1 MTFSH
6 AVSCWTQL
14 FRTTGALAARNRCFQ
29 CWSMISAVRGTRQI
43 QRPARGASSA
53 TPTFRVLSSTA
64 SSDHL
69 PGRFTMRN
77 MTVSTCAYSDRIS
90 CNTAHNPTC
99 GGAGGRGC
107 SSPNRCALLQKD
119 FISLEVSSS
128 VWDCRLFRR
137 PAKVLAK
144 NAVFWPGYKKSV
156 WSAEQ
161 GP

>member
-1 MTFSH
+1 M
-6 AVSCWTQL
+6 TQL
-14 FRTTGALAARNRCFQ
+14 QRWRVPCPAASNKMFGKRVFTEVDSFRIGRDSGAIPKGVAET
-29 CWSMISAVRGTRQI
+29 AVT
-43 QRPARGASSA
+43 
-53 TPTFRVLSSTA
+53 
-64 SSDHL
+64 
-69 PGRFTMRN
+69 
-77 MTVSTCAYSDRIS
+77 
-90 CNTAHNPTC
+90 
-99 GGAGGRGC
+99 GC